1 MSSIHQQHHHHLH
14 LHHHKDEGVDSH
26 LGTSEKSEVSKY
38 DKIRGTLKEIKGKVR
53 DDPDEYQ
60 DGHDIK
66 HPEDK

>member
-1 MSSIHQQHHHHLH
+1 MSSPHSHHHLH
-14 LHHHKDEGVDSH
+14 LHHHREVEENSH
-26 LGTSEKSEVSKY
+26 QEASENSDISTY
-38 DKIRGTLKEIKGKVR
+38 DKIRGTLKEIKGKVT

>member
-1 MSSIHQQHHHHLH
+1 MSSPHSHHHLH
-14 LHHHKDEGVDSH
+14 LHHHRDEEGNSFQDA
-26 LGTSEKSEVSKY
+26 SENSEVSTY